1 MFPRNSNP
9 GFWNEVRP
17 SSDVLACLSH
27 LESQALREVHTL
39 RKWRRSGAENEPV
52 DLIVNAFVRGEEWF
66 KQKAPVLGDDRITR
80 LQWRGM
86 PEKWWTSSRIAAE
99 TRDDAVQAWL
109 QISENVAY
117 EMKRI
122 QGDRAFAISL
132 ASMAVAA
139 VALGVAALSL
149 IVQLLKYAIG

>member
-1 MFPRNSNP
+1 MPRNRNRV
-9 GFWNEVRP
+9 FWNEIRP
-17 SSDVLACLSH
+17 GSDVLACLSH

-39 RKWRRSGAENEPV
+39 RKWRRSGAEIEPV

-66 KQKAPVLGDDRITR
+66 EQKASVLGDDRITR

-86 PEKWWTSSRIAAE
+86 PEKWWTTSRIAAE

-109 QISENVAY
+109 QISENAAY

-132 ASMAVAA
+132 ASMAVAVA
-139 VALGVAALSL
+139 ALGVAALSL

>member
-1 MFPRNSNP
+1 MPRNSNP
-9 GFWNEVRP
+9 RFWNEIRP
-17 SSDVLACLSH
+17 GSDVVACLIH

-39 RKWRRSGAENEPV
+39 RMWRRSGAEIQPV

-99 TRDDAVQAWL
+99 TRDDAVLAWL
-109 QISENVAY
+109 QISENADY
-117 EMKRI
+117 ERKRI
-122 QGDRAFAISL
+122 QGDRAFVISI

-139 VALGVAALSL
+139 TALGVAALSL
-149 IVQLLKYAIG
+149 IIQLLKYVIG